1 MMEWNN
7 EGELLCLAGHY
18 PTIASTNAVHYANV
32 LQFYNSRG
40 VLRFRIAVPYTQV
53 RPSLHWQLL
62 GNLPNQFPSIPF
74 VFCFCFCFQRRR

>member
-18 PTIASTNAVHYANV
+18 PTIASTSTTAVHYANV

-40 VLRFRIAVPYTQV
+40 ILRFRIAVPYTQV
-53 RPSLHWQLL
+53 RPSPLATSS
-62 GNLPNQFPSIPF
+62 LPNRTIAIDSVRLLFSD
-74 VFCFCFCFQRRR
+74 RRR